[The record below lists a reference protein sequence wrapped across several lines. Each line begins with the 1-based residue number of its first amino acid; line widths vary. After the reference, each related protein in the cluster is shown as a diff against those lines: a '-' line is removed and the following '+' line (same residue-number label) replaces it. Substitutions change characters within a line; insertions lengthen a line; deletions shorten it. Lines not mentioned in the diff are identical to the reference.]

1 MSVKI
6 SIESGPDSLIIGG
19 LKAESD
25 YRHVEQVMRNISNKS
40 NHSLVYR
47 RRFEEGI
54 IEIRQKMGCEFRTLV
69 EEAVRSM
76 IRRSIVAV
84 VEEFEMGPLADRL
97 RLGKPVYDPGAAS
110 VWLVRDPDT
119 ESIRYLE
126 EHEYMLDAQTGTII
140 FTGTAGKV
148 SGSLTVRYFTEMESL
163 GDPDRMREAKEYY
176 EYSDDRG
183 ETWREYIYKETRKED
198 YEARPEKQRPE
209 DPSPPA
215 PADPEMSERFG
226 RPLRRIMLDK

>member
-25 YRHVEQVMRNISNKS
+25 YRHVELVMRNISNKS

-76 IRRSIVAV
+76 IRRSVVAV

-110 VWLVRDPDT
+110 VWLYSDP
-119 ESIRYLE
+119 ESGAIRYLE
-126 EHEYMLDAQTGTII
+126 DHEYMLDTQTGTIM
-140 FTGTAGKV
+140 FTGTRGKI
-148 SGSLTVRYFTEMESL
+148 SGSISVRYFSEVESL
-163 GDPDRMREAKEYY
+163 GDPAKTSPAEERRPAETASAEAP
-176 EYSDDRG
+176 RV
-183 ETWREYIYKETRKED
+183 
-198 YEARPEKQRPE
+198 
-209 DPSPPA
+209 